1 VEVEQTRKR
10 EAKEYKTLAAA
21 RVSQGKQSKER
32 RVAEGIASTKH
43 ERELYDQ
50 EGVKVPFTAA

>member
-10 EAKEYKTLAAA
+10 EAEEYKTLAAA

-32 RVAEGIASTKH
+32 RVAEGVGPTKR
-43 ERELYDQ
+43 ERELYSQ
-50 EGVKVPFTAA
+50 EGVKAPFTAA